1 MTTLNLTTIAAKALV
16 PARDFEQSKRFYQA
30 IGFTLEWS
38 SADMASFRSGHASFL
53 LQKFYVPEHTR
64 NFQMSLLVEDVDA
77 WWTHVARV
85 AAEFGITVERPDDRP
100 WGLRDFPLFDP
111 SGVLWRVGQRIVV

>member
-1 MTTLNLTTIAAKALV
+1 
-16 PARDFEQSKRFYQA
+16 
-30 IGFTLEWS
+30 
-38 SADMASFRSGHASFL
+38 
-53 LQKFYVPEHTR
+53 LQKFYVPEHTH

-77 WWTHVARV
+77 WWTHVAQV

-111 SGVLWRVGQRIVV
+111 SGVLWRVGQRIAG